1 MEAFSFLLDA
11 QAYAGQYAQAY
22 ASQYAKS
29 YARKFAKASTS
40 PCGHSRL
47 KALCYNNTAYNNTAY
62 NSTALAPPLTKVSAL
77 SKNTSYFA
85 AIDCL

>member
-1 MEAFSFLLDA
+1 MLDA
-11 QAYAGQYAQAY
+11 QAFVSKYEKAY
-22 ASQYAKS
+22 ARQY
-29 YARKFAKASTS
+29 AKASTR

-47 KALCYNNTAYNNTAY
+47 KALCYNNTALTAP
-62 NSTALAPPLTKVSAL
+62 LLTKVSAL

>member
-1 MEAFSFLLDA
+1 MFLLDA
-11 QAYAGQYAQAY
+11 QEYAGQYAKSSAIQYAKAYARQYAQAY
-22 ASQYAKS
+22 ASQ
-29 YARKFAKASTS
+29 FAKAYAS

-47 KALCYNNTAYNNTAY
+47 KALCSNNTTS

-77 SKNTSYFA
+77 SNNTSYFA

>member
-1 MEAFSFLLDA
+1 MLDA
-11 QAYAGQYAQAY
+11 QAYAG
-22 ASQYAKS
+22 QYAKS

-47 KALCYNNTAYNNTAY
+47 KALCYNNTTS

-77 SKNTSYFA
+77 SNNTSYFA

>member
-1 MEAFSFLLDA
+1 MLD
-11 QAYAGQYAQAY
+11 AQAY

-29 YARKFAKASTS
+29 SESQYAQESTS

-47 KALCYNNTAYNNTAY
+47 KALCYNNTAYNSA
-62 NSTALAPPLTKVSAL
+62 ALAPPLTKVSAL

>member
-1 MEAFSFLLDA
+1 MYLLDA
-11 QAYAGQYAQAY
+11 QAYAGQYAKSS
-22 ASQYAKS
+22 ASQYAKA
-29 YARKFAKASTS
+29 YAKASKS

-47 KALCYNNTAYNNTAY
+47 KALCSNNTTS

-77 SKNTSYFA
+77 SNNTSYFA

>member
-1 MEAFSFLLDA
+1 MFLLDA
-11 QAYAGQYAQAY
+11 QEYAGQYAKSS
-22 ASQYAKS
+22 ASQYAKA

-47 KALCYNNTAYNNTAY
+47 KALCYNNTAYN
-62 NSTALAPPLTKVSAL
+62 STASNQPLLTPPLTKVSAL
-77 SKNTSYFA
+77 SNNTSYFA

>member
-1 MEAFSFLLDA
+1 MYLLDA
-11 QAYAGQYAQAY
+11 QAYVGQYAKSS
-22 ASQYAKS
+22 ASQYAKA
-29 YARKFAKASTS
+29 YAKASKS

-47 KALCYNNTAYNNTAY
+47 KALCYNNTTS

-77 SKNTSYFA
+77 SNNTSYFA

>member
-1 MEAFSFLLDA
+1 MFLLDA
-11 QAYAGQYAQAY
+11 QEYAGQYAKASK
-22 ASQYAKS
+22 SQYAKA
-29 YARKFAKASTS
+29 YAKASKS

-47 KALCYNNTAYNNTAY
+47 KALCSNNTTS

-77 SKNTSYFA
+77 SNNTSYFA

>member
-1 MEAFSFLLDA
+1 MLDA
-11 QAYAGQYAQAY
+11 QAYVGQYAKSS
-22 ASQYAKS
+22 ASQYAK
-29 YARKFAKASTS
+29 ASKS

-47 KALCYNNTAYNNTAY
+47 KALCSNNTTS

-77 SKNTSYFA
+77 SNNTSYFA